1 MFSFLQFT
9 GNVEDYMARFTEDL
23 DDFIASASSVDLMTT
38 LGILSTPLEPRAS
51 QDIVFDAMKLDI
63 SARNKVPASCSIW
76 LGARM
81 FPIPVT
87 MQNLAIP
94 TMTDIF
100 VKLKGG
106 NIDIKERRM
115 LIEMQYVFKYPVVC
129 EKRLNDQYFNNES
142 IPVHPGKEVD
152 R

>member
-1 MFSFLQFT
+1 
-9 GNVEDYMARFTEDL
+9 MARFTEDL
-23 DDFIASASSVDLMTT
+23 NGFIESASTVDLMTT
-38 LGILSTPLEPRAS
+38 LGILSMPLEPRAS
-51 QDIVFDAMKLDI
+51 QDIVFDAMKLDV

-76 LGARM
+76 LGTRM
-81 FPIPVT
+81 FPIAVT
-87 MQNLAIP
+87 MQNLAFP

-100 VKLKGG
+100 MKLKGEPI
-106 NIDIKERRM
+106 NIKERRM

-142 IPVHPGKEVD
+142 IPVNPGKDVD